1 MAWRSIFI
9 QVVEVEVEQ
18 PRGFV
23 GILFVEWHE
32 AIAEVEGYGCGVGID
47 GDEAAAG
54 LVVGGEVKFNEFQQ
68 RTSDIHTFCRSMYGQ
83 TTNLGCRITLQPL
96 VVVEA
101 TAEAVV
107 LCLAVEVGNGYA
119 VVGEA
124 EERNNMIVVA
134 FLKTV
139 YVTASFSFR
148 YNGASVRIKPFK
160 SSSPQSNAATIS
172 CSAIL

>member
-1 MAWRSIFI
+1 MAWRSIFV

-32 AIAEVEGYGCGVGID
+32 AIAEVEGYGCG
-47 GDEAAAG
+47 
-54 LVVGGEVKFNEFQQ
+54 
-68 RTSDIHTFCRSMYGQ
+68 
-83 TTNLGCRITLQPL
+83 ITLQPL

-134 FLKTV
+134 FLENRICPFILSTGRMGILNYCCAKLQITRLQLLLSC
-139 YVTASFSFR
+139 YSTTDSTDGTDNHFCAS
-148 YNGASVRIKPFK
+148 
-160 SSSPQSNAATIS
+160 IS
-172 CSAIL
+172 L

>member
-1 MAWRSIFI
+1 MLAWRSIFV

-23 GILFVEWHE
+23 GIFFVEWHE

-68 RTSDIHTFCRSMYGQ
+68 HTSDIHALQRFAHSQ
-83 TTNLGCRITLQPL
+83 TTYLGCGITLQPL

-134 FLKTV
+134 FLE
-139 YVTASFSFR
+139 
-148 YNGASVRIKPFK
+148 NRICDSQFFFPV
-160 SSSPQSNAATIS
+160 
-172 CSAIL
+172 

>member
-1 MAWRSIFI
+1 MAGGSLVFV

-54 LVVGGEVKFNEFQQ
+54 LVVGCEVALDEIEQ

-83 TTNLGCRITLQPL
+83 TTYFGCGITLQPL

-124 EERNNMIVVA
+124 EERFDMFIGQVVSLFQHISHGQFLLAVKRA
-134 FLKTV
+134 FVEDKV
-139 YVTASFSFR
+139 
-148 YNGASVRIKPFK
+148 I
-160 SSSPQSNAATIS
+160 
-172 CSAIL
+172 